1 VEKVGKYITRF
12 AWALDDQKRAAF
24 SFVIGALVFLLV
36 WRLGRGWETC
46 FLSAWD
52 VAVASYLA
60 LLGVVMYDANA
71 SMTRGRAAVVD
82 RADLYLLVALVL
94 VTLLGTIGVGA
105 ILTAVG
111 HRSTPETRLLVGL
124 SVVAVICSWL
134 LLHTAF
140 AQHYA
145 RLYYDETEETGGW
158 RGGLDFPATP
168 DPAYMDFVYLSFT
181 IALTYAVSDVDITHA
196 AHRRLALSHS
206 VISFFFYSMALGVV
220 LNAVITSQ

>member
-1 VEKVGKYITRF
+1 VGTAGKYINRF
-12 AWALDDQKRAAF
+12 AWELDDQKRAALCF
-24 SFVIGALVFLLV
+24 IIGVLVFLLG
-36 WRLGRGWETC
+36 WRLGRGWESC
-46 FLSAWD
+46 FLLAWD

-60 LLGVVMYDANA
+60 LLGVVIHSANA

-82 RADLYLLVALVL
+82 RADLYLLIALVL
-94 VTLLGTIGVGA
+94 VTLLGTVGVGA

-124 SVVAVICSWL
+124 SVVAVVCSWL

-145 RLYYDETEETGGW
+145 RLYYDETEETGIW
-158 RGGLDFPATP
+158 RGGVDFPATP
-168 DPAYMDFVYLSFT
+168 DPTYMDFLYLSFT
-181 IALTYAVSDVDITHA
+181 IGLTYAVSDVNITHA
-196 AHRRLALSHS
+196 APRRLALSHS

-220 LNAVITSQ
+220 LNAVVTSR